1 MRLSQLETLIHV
13 AELGSLSRAAERMH
27 IAQPALSRQV
37 RMLEREL
44 GMRMFDRH
52 GRGMVLTESGQKV
65 LHHAYRVLGELDE
78 IRSVAAEGDT
88 GLRGHLSVG
97 LPPTVA
103 VMLTLPLVTAMT
115 ERHPNSTLRVVS
127 AYSRFLLDWLRR
139 GDIDLAVLYEVGAIR
154 TLRTMP
160 LLDEELHLIGPP
172 DAGLSIDR
180 PVPFSDLTG
189 AQMLLPS
196 RGHGLRNLLDAAAAE
211 AGFDLAVRV
220 EADSYS
226 TIKDLVKA
234 GHGLT
239 ILPLAPIH
247 VEIALGG
254 LCHAPLVD
262 PTPMRRLVLAVAA
275 DRSVTRLG
283 AFASDEMVAAVQRL
297 AHTGIWS
304 GHLLSDSTATK
315 TATCQRSS
323 ETRSKS

>member
-13 AELGSLSRAAERMH
+13 AELGSLSRAAERLH

-44 GMRMFDRH
+44 GTQMFDRH
-52 GRGMVLTESGQKV
+52 GRGMVLTESGHEV
-65 LHHAYRVLGELDE
+65 LRHAYRVFGELDE

-97 LPPTVA
+97 LPPTVSDL
-103 VMLTLPLVTAMT
+103 LTLPLVTAMT
-115 ERHPNSTLRVVS
+115 DRHPNATLRVVS

-139 GDIDLAVLYEVGAIR
+139 GDIDLAVLYEGGPIR
-154 TLRTMP
+154 TLRTVP

-172 DAGLSIDR
+172 DAGLSIDN
-180 PVPFSDLTG
+180 PVPFAELAE

-196 RGHGLRNLLDAAAAE
+196 RGHGLRNLLDTAAAE
-211 AGFDLAVRV
+211 AGFDLSVRI
-220 EADSYS
+220 EADSY
-226 TIKDLVKA
+226 TTLKDLVKA

-247 VEIALGG
+247 AEIALGG
-254 LCHAPLVD
+254 LSYAPLVD
-262 PTPMRRLVLAVAA
+262 PTPMRRLVLAVSA

-283 AFASDEMVAAVQRL
+283 AFASDEVVAAVQHL
-297 AHTGIWS
+297 ADTGIWS
-304 GHLLSDSTATK
+304 GRPLSDPIHPD
-315 TATCQRSS
+315 
-323 ETRSKS
+323 